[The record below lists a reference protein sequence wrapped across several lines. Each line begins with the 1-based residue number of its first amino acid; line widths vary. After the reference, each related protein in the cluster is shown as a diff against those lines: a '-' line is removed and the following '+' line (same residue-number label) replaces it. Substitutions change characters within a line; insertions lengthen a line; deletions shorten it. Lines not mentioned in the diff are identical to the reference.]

1 MIFLYILYIFY
12 FLYCILCIYIFY
24 FFNSNS
30 FLYYILYMFY
40 KLFIYIYIWS
50 LLFKGHLLWP
60 DLDVDGWQQP
70 RPSVARFAF
79 PRSTALD
86 CACGPGAC
94 REKFD
99 FAEFF
104 PVPRPGFQV
113 TSTVFGNFGQRF
125 GLFNY
130 FDFWHPLTIFW
141 HPLKPLPAWSVLR
154 SAALHV
160 S

>member
-1 MIFLYILYIFY
+1 MIFLYIIYFLFFILYIMYLYIIFLLIVIVFY
-12 FLYCILCIYIFY
+12 IT
-24 FFNSNS
+24 
-30 FLYYILYMFY
+30 YYICYINY
-40 KLFIYIYIWS
+40 SYIYIWS

-60 DLDVDGWQQP
+60 DLDVEGWQQP

-113 TSTVFGNFGQRF
+113 TSTVFGTFGQRF

-130 FDFWHPLTIFW
+130 FDLWHPLTIFW